1 MGDDDGVVV
10 VPQTLVGQAIEL
22 SMEHLRMEDAVKKQ
36 LEIEDVPVGKYYPWK
51 DATAEIM
58 GD

>member
-1 MGDDDGVVV
+1 M